1 MANKETVKKEKVVE
15 VELTPE
21 QQNFQAHIQSL
32 TTKISQHQFEI
43 DELMPSL
50 NAYKQALT
58 DSMKT
63 QTEEISKGDE
73 DDNN

>member
-1 MANKETVKKEKVVE
+1 MADRKETVE

-32 TTKISQHQFEI
+32 TTKISKLQFEI

-50 NAYKQALT
+50 NMYKQALAE
-58 DSMKT
+58 SMKD
-63 QTEEISKGDE
+63 QTDKIQEESKN
-73 DDNN
+73 DNN

>member
-1 MANKETVKKEKVVE
+1 MPDKKETVE

-32 TTKISQHQFEI
+32 TSKINKHQFEI

-50 NAYKQALT
+50 NTYQKAFTESLKQKSNT
-58 DSMKT
+58 IN
-63 QTEEISKGDE
+63 EESKN
-73 DDNN
+73 DDN

>member
-1 MANKETVKKEKVVE
+1 MSDKKETVE

-32 TTKISQHQFEI
+32 TSKINKHQFEI

-50 NAYKQALT
+50 NTYQKAFTESLKQKSNT
-58 DSMKT
+58 IN
-63 QTEEISKGDE
+63 EESKN
-73 DDNN
+73 DDN